1 MILTRLALF
10 DLLIITFAASLVCTL
25 SGCAPK
31 SAVTSNAPIAAEPAT
46 MAGALE
52 SCVCGFGELRGT
64 GGGKT
69 ENEAFA
75 QAYTDIS
82 SQIQSSITATSE
94 YSKKQRMA
102 EGREKLES
110 AYDVQVTQTTELLN
124 AQDVRRQCLKRDGE
138 NFGVVACMSIA
149 DAAKPYRQSQIRL
162 QDSIEF
168 ASLFGIKAAYP
179 KQKNDARRQVNS
191 MWARMLD
198 NQELLK
204 SWGIEVDISRAKGFR
219 DASEEDY
226 KDYCRTAKLHW
237 SQEQGNLYSDMAFS
251 RLSRKL
257 KIEKSPCE
265 GRGIALVYR
274 NAEPRCDFA
283 GVYRCTFA
291 PTLLIAACDGTEYM
305 LLKGPDVGSFHN
317 NEDVSL
323 EKLQNKLREESFWN
337 DWEYEIL
344 QWRPLCE

>member
-1 MILTRLALF
+1 MKKLSFPTIILVFSLA
-10 DLLIITFAASLVCTL
+10 
-25 SGCAPK
+25 GCAPRP
-31 SAVTSNAPIAAEPAT
+31 AVTSSAPAPATAPAPAAAEPAT
-46 MAGALE
+46 MAEGLE
-52 SCVCGFGELRGT
+52 SCRCGAGEFRWAGS
-64 GGGKT
+64 GKT
-69 ENEAFA
+69 ESEAFA
-75 QAYTDIS
+75 QACTEIS

-94 YSKKQRMA
+94 YSKRQRMS

-124 AQDVRRQCLKRDGE
+124 AQDVKRRCLKREGE
-138 NFGVVACMSIA
+138 SFGVVACMSIA

-168 ASLFGIKAAYP
+168 ASLFGIKATYP

-191 MWARMLD
+191 LWARMLA

-204 SWGIEVDISRAKGFR
+204 SWGIEVDISKAKDFR
-219 DASEEDY
+219 DASEDDY

-237 SQEQGNLYSDMAFS
+237 SQEQENLYADMAFS
-251 RLSRKL
+251 RLSQKL

-265 GRGIALVYR
+265 GRGISLVYR

-291 PTLLIAACDGTEYM
+291 PALLISACDGTEYM
-305 LLKGPDVGSFHN
+305 LLKGPDIGSFHN
-317 NEDVSL
+317 NEEVSL
-323 EKLQNKLREESFWN
+323 EKLQSKLREESFWN